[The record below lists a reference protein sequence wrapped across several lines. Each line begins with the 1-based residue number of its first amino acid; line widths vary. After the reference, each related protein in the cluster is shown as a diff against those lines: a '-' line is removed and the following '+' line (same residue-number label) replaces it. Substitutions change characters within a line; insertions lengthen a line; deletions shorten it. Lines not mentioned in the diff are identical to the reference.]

1 MLPRF
6 GRFRLDA
13 IASGRRV
20 VSWLGQAIEQLD
32 DSTQTIE
39 VKQMLGCQR
48 HSGWTFE
55 R

>member
-13 IASGRRV
+13 IASGWGGE
-20 VSWLGQAIEQLD
+20 SWLGQAIEQLD
-32 DSTQTIE
+32 DPTQAIE
-39 VKQMLGCQR
+39 VKQVLGC
-48 HSGWTFE
+48 HSGRTLG